1 MGYCYIR
8 TLFDGEV
15 TDYLSPNIDPLTGI
29 VNDSNVVRYRP
40 IEVGKLVDNTLRR
53 VTADISPKD
62 PYVTSTLLKVRD
74 GMTIKPIK

>member
-1 MGYCYIR
+1 M
-8 TLFDGEV
+8 
-15 TDYLSPNIDPLTGI
+15 
-29 VNDSNVVRYRP
+29 NDSNVVRYRP